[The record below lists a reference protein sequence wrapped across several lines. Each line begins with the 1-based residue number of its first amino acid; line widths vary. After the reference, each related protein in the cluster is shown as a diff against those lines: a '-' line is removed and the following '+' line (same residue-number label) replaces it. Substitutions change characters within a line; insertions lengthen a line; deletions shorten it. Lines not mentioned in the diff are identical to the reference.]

1 MVKHT
6 IALCSVLGSF
16 AVMGQSVVS
25 SQGET
30 YETTTGSISFTV
42 GEVVIDTGTD
52 GTNDLTQGFHQ
63 TNWNF
68 LELED
73 SDVSFEANVY
83 PNPTSDI
90 LNIEVG
96 QFDEVQFALI
106 DASGRIIQK
115 GNLTDFITQI
125 DVKQLEPGSYH
136 VQLSDA
142 QNNQLKNFK
151 LLKQN

>member
-1 MVKHT
+1 M
-6 IALCSVLGSF
+6 LSSF

-25 SQGET
+25 SQGDT
-30 YETTTGSISFTV
+30 YETSTGSISFTV

-68 LELED
+68 LGLED
-73 SDVSFEANVY
+73 GDINYEASVY

-96 QFDEVQFALI
+96 NFEEIEYALI
-106 DASGRIIQK
+106 ESSGRIVLE
-115 GNLTDFITQI
+115 GNLTDFITQVRV
-125 DVKQLEPGSYH
+125 DHLEPGSYH
-136 VQLSDA
+136 LQLTDA
-142 QNNQLKNFK
+142 ENNQLKNFK
-151 LLKQN
+151 LLKLK